1 MSEELESF
9 VSQQLPHQEDRDLL
23 KLLLET
29 FKKEGAE
36 AVKEKIATL
45 IDELRGV

>member
-1 MSEELESF
+1 MSEGLEGF

-23 KLLLET
+23 KLLIDT

-36 AVKEKIATL
+36 AVKEKIKVM